1 MRSRW
6 VRGVVLWTLALMVVA
21 IVLAVVAVTSLM
33 DAQQRC
39 FFEYPSVACPDGQDW
54 RVGLLTFAF
63 FGVPVIWLVGAVAA
77 IVGRVFARRQRQA
90 AGASIDRT
98 LRRVRALALA
108 AGIAFAVVLYG
119 QWIRTLW

>member
-6 VRGVVLWTLALMVVA
+6 ARGVVLWTFALVVVA
-21 IVLAVVAVTSLM
+21 VVLAAIAVTSLL

-63 FGVPVIWLVGAVAA
+63 FGVPVIWLVGAVVA
-77 IVGRVFARRQRQA
+77 IVGRLVAKRWRER
-90 AGASIDRT
+90 GPYVKHDHSDRPE
-98 LRRVRALALA
+98 RE
-108 AGIAFAVVLYG
+108 
-119 QWIRTLW
+119 